1 MLVPFVVYLVIVLMV
16 VVPIGWFA
24 SEFQER
30 RWLRLAL
37 GTFAI
42 LLSFGVALLIGATFE
57 RLNSNAWFGEAT
69 GNLLQ
74 ATVVELE
81 AGRPENALRS
91 LKQLQQEYRPTYENR
106 ARYDVLVEEA
116 VARMRTAP

>member
-1 MLVPFVVYLVIVLMV
+1 MLVPFVVYLVIVLTV

-30 RWLRLAL
+30 RWLRIAL

-57 RLNSNAWFGEAT
+57 RFNSNAWFGAAT

-74 ATVVELE
+74 ATVAELE
-81 AGRPENALRS
+81 AGRHENALRS

-106 ARYDVLVEEA
+106 ARYDVLVEQA